1 MAKNVEVVENEDQNV
16 QVTVEAKKTF
26 KEKVADFKETKVG
39 KALGTAGK
47 VALGAALAVGALVG
61 VDAIKSKKDSEYYD
75 LDALTGDTTDS
86 SQDQ

>member
-1 MAKNVEVVENEDQNV
+1 MAKNVEVVEDQNV
-16 QVTVEAKKTF
+16 QVEEKKTF

-61 VDAIKSKKDSEYYD
+61 VDAIKSKKESEYYD
-75 LDALTGDTTDS
+75 LDALTSSDTTDS
-86 SQDQ
+86 NQDQ